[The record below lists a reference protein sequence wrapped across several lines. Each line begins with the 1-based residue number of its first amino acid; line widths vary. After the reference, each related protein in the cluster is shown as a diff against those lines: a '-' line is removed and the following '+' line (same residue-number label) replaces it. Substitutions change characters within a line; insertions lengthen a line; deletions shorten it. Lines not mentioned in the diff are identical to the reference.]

1 MLSINSSS
9 TNNTITNAHSYGANA
24 TYATLGYAIGI
35 FGSGNTF
42 NSCSVNASRSRGMT
56 LDQGVLN
63 TFNNC
68 NFGTIGTNT
77 IDIAVTSSVLSQALF
92 DTCSFGSATLISNYL
107 NALPGTDIAFQ
118 NMDGN
123 TNKHRWYTEK
133 GSFWSAGAGLTETT
147 VRTPGSL
154 SLTIRPENSSD
165 GATMTFKV
173 PANPTSEVLIYG
185 YLYRNATFSSGDLK
199 VELFLPGTSISGT
212 PDDTV
217 TLATTTGSWLPFVLN
232 AYYSGSVSRYATVR
246 ITAKTAT
253 AGAYAFLDDIYD
265 AGTLNKVAG
274 LDLWDSG
281 HISEI
286 IVASDYSS
294 IPEQTRLAVWLDD
307 DSYSVGQKGYMPD
320 TLDGIVTEQTLP
332 NLLILDK
339 LSD

>member
-1 MLSINSSS
+1 
-9 TNNTITNAHSYGANA
+9 
-24 TYATLGYAIGI
+24 
-35 FGSGNTF
+35 
-42 NSCSVNASRSRGMT
+42 
-56 LDQGVLN
+56 
-63 TFNNC
+63 
-68 NFGTIGTNT
+68 
-77 IDIAVTSSVLSQALF
+77 
-92 DTCSFGSATLISNYL
+92 
-107 NALPGTDIAFQ
+107 
-118 NMDGN
+118 
-123 TNKHRWYTEK
+123 
-133 GSFWSAGAGLTETT
+133 
-147 VRTPGSL
+147 
-154 SLTIRPENSSD
+154 
-165 GATMTFKV
+165 MTFKV

-232 AYYSGSVSRYATVR
+232 AYYSGSVSRYTTVR

>member
-1 MLSINSSS
+1 
-9 TNNTITNAHSYGANA
+9 
-24 TYATLGYAIGI
+24 
-35 FGSGNTF
+35 
-42 NSCSVNASRSRGMT
+42 MT

-123 TNKHRWYTEK
+123 TNKHRWYTDK

-165 GATMTFKV
+165 DATMTFKV

-253 AGAYAFLDDIYD
+253 AGAYAFLDDLYD
-265 AGTLNKVAG
+265 AGTLNKV
-274 LDLWDSG
+274 
-281 HISEI
+281 
-286 IVASDYSS
+286 
-294 IPEQTRLAVWLDD
+294 R
-307 DSYSVGQKGYMPD
+307 
-320 TLDGIVTEQTLP
+320 IVTGKQ
-332 NLLILDK
+332 IGRAHV
-339 LSD
+339 